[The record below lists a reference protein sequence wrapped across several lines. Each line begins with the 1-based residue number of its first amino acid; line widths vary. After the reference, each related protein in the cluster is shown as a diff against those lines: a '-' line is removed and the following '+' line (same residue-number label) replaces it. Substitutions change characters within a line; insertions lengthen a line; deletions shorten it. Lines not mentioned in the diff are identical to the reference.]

1 MMLDIIKN
9 LLLKI
14 IDDIDQGNSN
24 MTAEECHEK
33 IDTLNRV
40 TNKNEKFS
48 KYQACNYLGIS
59 TATFDN
65 YVSEGKIPKGL
76 KQPGFKELFWLKR
89 DLDEIKEKL
98 QKK

>member
-24 MTAEECHEK
+24 MTAEECHEI

-48 KYQACNYLGIS
+48 EYQACNYLGIS
-59 TATFDN
+59 RATFDN
-65 YVSEGKIPKGL
+65 YVREGKIPKGL
-76 KQPGFKELFWLKR
+76 KQPGFKEIFFYKR
-89 DLDEIKEKL
+89 DLDKCKENL
-98 QKK
+98 KK

>member
-24 MTAEECHEK
+24 MT

-59 TATFDN
+59 RATFDN
-65 YVSEGKIPKGL
+65 YVCEGKIPKGL